1 MKRILS
7 LFITLLFFGC
17 QQDSKYIRSN
27 TVQLATPLIKSAS
40 LFASEFN
47 QIEAPFLNASQ
58 NLEVN
63 YLEGN
68 EKEIYTSK
76 ENIVLNQIGTY
87 QIRTIAPP
95 FLPSEWVALEV
106 LPKGKTISSI
116 SWETNPKPKYFKGG
130 SSVLIDGKSAE
141 ISFHSKGWTGSNT
154 PFQLRIYL
162 DNVTYIDSLTLGVLS
177 NPSAWIYPT
186 SELQIKIQN
195 ENSKVIVK
203 EFVIQVDGNLNAQ
216 KHAFISFDIGEEVN
230 ELQLDFIPKNLP
242 EEHPGAGTPAWF
254 FLDELIL
261 Y

>member
-27 TVQLATPLIKSAS
+27 TVQLSTPLIKSAS

-76 ENIVLNQIGTY
+76 ENIVLDQIGTY

-95 FLPSEWVALEV
+95 FYPVNGLLLKYS
-106 LPKGKTISSI
+106 PK
-116 SWETNPKPKYFKGG
+116 ERPL
-130 SSVLIDGKSAE
+130 V
-141 ISFHSKGWTGSNT
+141 
-154 PFQLRIYL
+154 R
-162 DNVTYIDSLTLGVLS
+162 
-177 NPSAWIYPT
+177 
-186 SELQIKIQN
+186 
-195 ENSKVIVK
+195 
-203 EFVIQVDGNLNAQ
+203 
-216 KHAFISFDIGEEVN
+216 
-230 ELQLDFIPKNLP
+230 
-242 EEHPGAGTPAWF
+242 
-254 FLDELIL
+254 
-261 Y
+261 